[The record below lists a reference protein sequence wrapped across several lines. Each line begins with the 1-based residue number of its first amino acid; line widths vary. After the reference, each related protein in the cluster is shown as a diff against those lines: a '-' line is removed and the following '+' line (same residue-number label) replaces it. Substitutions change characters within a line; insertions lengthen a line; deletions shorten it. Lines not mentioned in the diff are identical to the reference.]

1 MIDSIAQQAKDV
13 AELKLMSKIKD
24 TTPPTEVALVKNHGN
39 HGNQVQNVDIIN
51 PFAEPFPHR
60 KTTNNHGQEKSLATR
75 LQSIF
80 TIPPPRRPRQVSPA
94 PNIDADSEAKVR
106 SETDALMPSIY
117 TTFNDYSSKRRRS
130 DRKVPIKREA
140 A

>member
-1 MIDSIAQQAKDV
+1 MIDSIAQQAKDL

-24 TTPPTEVALVKNHGN
+24 TTPSIELALVKN

-51 PFAEPFPHR
+51 PFAEPFPHQ
-60 KTTNNHGQEKSLATR
+60 KITNNNGQENSLATR

-94 PNIDADSEAKVR
+94 PNIEADSEAKVR
-106 SETDALMPSIY
+106 IETDALMPSIY

-130 DRKVPIKREA
+130 DRKVLIKREA